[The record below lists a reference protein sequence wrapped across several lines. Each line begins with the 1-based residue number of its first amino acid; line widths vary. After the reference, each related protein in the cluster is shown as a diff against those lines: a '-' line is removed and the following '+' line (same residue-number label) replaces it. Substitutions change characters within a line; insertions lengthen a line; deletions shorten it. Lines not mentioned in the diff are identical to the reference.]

1 MSLNNKGSFS
11 YLNDDVN
18 WIRLDA
24 VTTAK
29 VERISNSVA
38 RVYLVDNNNV
48 QVAVPNNVTMM
59 DEVGNVVAP
68 FMQNFMITW
77 VETYTLTLNG
87 QVVMRIN
94 NQKEQ
99 SIWGR
104 PDAAHGVD

>member
-1 MSLNNKGSFS
+1 
-11 YLNDDVN
+11 
-18 WIRLDA
+18 
-24 VTTAK
+24 
-29 VERISNSVA
+29 
-38 RVYLVDNNNV
+38 
-48 QVAVPNNVTMM
+48 M